1 MTSPDQIAADPL
13 TAISHSRHLA
23 LELSETLK
31 LAIPLA
37 LTQLG
42 QIAMMTTD
50 IAMIGR
56 LGSEAMAAAA
66 LAHTVFFVSFTFGMG
81 LVSAV
86 APLAAQAFGARNPHL
101 IRRSLRVGM
110 WAALLMSLPM
120 MALLLRGEQILLM
133 LGQAPTSAHLA
144 QQYLLGLAWGMLPAL
159 WFMAIRGFM
168 SAVNRPEPI
177 LWITLAAIPANA
189 ALVYVLLYG
198 AFGLPELGLF
208 GVGLASSIVNLATF
222 LAGLWFAT
230 RRRPFRKYHV
240 LGHFWRT
247 DWQLMR
253 KLVII
258 GAPISISFL
267 LEYGLFGAA
276 GLLMG
281 VISTTALAAHQIA
294 LQVAAI
300 LYMVPF
306 GISMAATVRVGHAVG
321 RGDAGG
327 VRRAGYI
334 ATWLGI
340 VLAAILTLAVIIS
353 RFGIAEVFL
362 GESTDTTAELSA
374 TLLLVGSTLFI
385 ADAIQTIAAGAL
397 RGMNDTRIPLLF
409 AVLSY
414 WLIGFACACWLGF
427 WTSSGAVGVWIG
439 LSVGTAIFAILLL
452 LRFRAL
458 TSKLT
463 FSMTVR
469 EITPAVD
476 ADTLL
481 SGAQFADAFCVEVA
495 DRDLDARR
503 AAERMMAR
511 QPRWAEALVSL
522 RNFLVSP
529 LGLKTSGAT
538 PGAPREMIGI
548 FPVVSETPDRLIA
561 GFNDSHLD
569 FRVVVDVTTPGGIRQ
584 VTLTTLVKTHNW
596 TGAHL
601 SRDHP
606 PVSPADRARF
616 AASGDNLRRWLTE
629 PALR

>member
-1 MTSPDQIAADPL
+1 MLEKVEVTPTTPASRVVPG
-13 TAISHSRHLA
+13 RHLA

-31 LAIPLA
+31 LAVPLA

-50 IAMIGR
+50 IALIGR

-120 MALLLRGEQILLM
+120 MALLLHGEQILLM
-133 LGQAPTSAHLA
+133 LGQAPTTARLA

-168 SAVNRPEPI
+168 SAVNRPEPV

-240 LGHFWRT
+240 LGHFWRL

-253 KLVII
+253 QLVII

-300 LYMVPF
+300 LFMVPF
-306 GISMAATVRVGHAVG
+306 GIAMAATVRVGHAIG

-353 RFGIAEVFL
+353 RFGIAQIFL
-362 GESTDTTAELSA
+362 GESTDATAKLSA
-374 TLLLVGSTLFI
+374 TLLLVGSTFFI
-385 ADAIQTIAAGAL
+385 ADAIQTVAAGAL

-409 AVLSY
+409 ATLSY
-414 WLIGFACACWLGF
+414 WLIGFSCACWLGF
-427 WTSSGAVGVWIG
+427 RTPLGAVGVWIG
-439 LSVGTAIFAILLL
+439 LSVGTAVYAVLLL
-452 LRFRAL
+452 LRFRSL
-458 TSKLT
+458 TSKL
-463 FSMTVR
+463 S
-469 EITPAVD
+469 
-476 ADTLL
+476 
-481 SGAQFADAFCVEVA
+481 
-495 DRDLDARR
+495 
-503 AAERMMAR
+503 
-511 QPRWAEALVSL
+511 
-522 RNFLVSP
+522 
-529 LGLKTSGAT
+529 
-538 PGAPREMIGI
+538 
-548 FPVVSETPDRLIA
+548 FP
-561 GFNDSHLD
+561 
-569 FRVVVDVTTPGGIRQ
+569 
-584 VTLTTLVKTHNW
+584 
-596 TGAHL
+596 
-601 SRDHP
+601 
-606 PVSPADRARF
+606 
-616 AASGDNLRRWLTE
+616 
-629 PALR
+629 